1 MRKLAALWKTSMNGT
16 MSCSSPNLLR
26 YSFLQEFSKSIF
38 VLICVVDAAIF
49 LSASLGNILILVSL
63 RKSQAIHSPSKA
75 LFSSLALSDL
85 AVGLIVAPL
94 HFGLTLAV
102 VQDNPSLYCL
112 FFAPT
117 TAAGYTMASVST
129 LTAVAVAVDRYL
141 AFCLRIR
148 YRHLVTVNRVVL
160 LLSLVWITGILFAL
174 SWTLNRNISHI
185 VGACAT
191 FLCTATTLF
200 CYLKIFVGL
209 SHQAARIQEPNQV
222 ARASQRSFFNIPV
235 YKKSVKN
242 MFLIYCVILICY
254 VPYFLALMLLFSVG
268 LDSSTFLVL
277 SLSYV
282 IIILNSSLNPFVYC
296 WRIGEIRKQV
306 LNILNDIFSMCAS

>member
-1 MRKLAALWKTSMNGT
+1 MNGT

-49 LSASLGNILILVSL
+49 LSASLGNTLILVSL

-160 LLSLVWITGILFAL
+160 
-174 SWTLNRNISHI
+174 
-185 VGACAT
+185 
-191 FLCTATTLF
+191 
-200 CYLKIFVGL
+200 
-209 SHQAARIQEPNQV
+209 
-222 ARASQRSFFNIPV
+222 
-235 YKKSVKN
+235 
-242 MFLIYCVILICY
+242 
-254 VPYFLALMLLFSVG
+254 YFLALMLLFSVG

>member
-1 MRKLAALWKTSMNGT
+1 MNRT

-26 YSFLQEFSKSIF
+26 YFYLQEFSKSIF

-49 LSASLGNILILVSL
+49 LSASLGNILILISL

-94 HFGLTLAV
+94 HFGLTLGI
-102 VQDNPSLYCL
+102 VQDNPSLYCT

-129 LTAVAVAVDRYL
+129 LTAVAIALDRYL
-141 AFCLRIR
+141 AFRLRQR
-148 YRHLVTVNRVVL
+148 YRQLVTVNRVVWL
-160 LLSLVWITGILFAL
+160 LCLVWIIGILFAL
-174 SWTLNRNISHI
+174 SWNLHRNISHI

-191 FLCTATTLF
+191 FLCTVTTFF

-209 SHQAARIQEPNQV
+209 SHQAARIQEQNRTRSLEQNQV
-222 ARASQRSFFNIPV
+222 ARANHRHFFNIPV

-242 MFLIYCVILICY
+242 MFLIYCVIFICY

-282 IIILNSSLNPFVYC
+282 IMILNSSLNPFVYC
-296 WRIGEIRKQV
+296 WRIREIRRQV
-306 LNILNDIFSMCAS
+306 LSILNDIYSVRAS

>member
-1 MRKLAALWKTSMNGT
+1 MFMNRT

-49 LSASLGNILILVSL
+49 LSASLGNILILVAL
-63 RKSQAIHSPSKA
+63 RKSQAIHPPSKA

-94 HFGLTLAV
+94 HFGLTLAI
-102 VQDNPSLYCL
+102 VQDNPSLYCS

-129 LTAVAVAVDRYL
+129 LTAVAVALDRYL
-141 AFCLRIR
+141 AFRLRIR
-148 YRHLVTVNRVVL
+148 YRQLVTVNRVIL
-160 LLSLVWITGILFAL
+160 SLSLVWIIGILFAL
-174 SWTLNRNISHI
+174 SWTLDRNISHI

-191 FLCTATTLF
+191 FFCTATTFF

-209 SHQAARIQEPNQV
+209 NHQAARIQQQNQV
-222 ARASQRSFFNIPV
+222 ARASHHRFFNIPV

-242 MFLIYCVILICY
+242 MFLIYCVTLICY
-254 VPYFLALMLLFSVG
+254 VPYFLALMLLFSTG

-282 IIILNSSLNPFVYC
+282 IIIVNSSLNPFVYC
-296 WRIGEIRKQV
+296 WRIREIRRQV
-306 LNILNDIFSMCAS
+306 LSILNDIYSILAS

>member
-1 MRKLAALWKTSMNGT
+1 MNRT

-26 YSFLQEFSKSIF
+26 YSFLQEFSKSVF
-38 VLICVVDAAIF
+38 VVICVVDAAIF
-49 LSASLGNILILVSL
+49 FSASFGNILILISL

-94 HFGLTLAV
+94 HFGLTLGI
-102 VQDNPSLYCL
+102 VQDNPSLYCT

-129 LTAVAVAVDRYL
+129 LTAVAIALDRYL
-141 AFCLRIR
+141 AFRLRVR
-148 YRHLVTVNRVVL
+148 YRQLVTVNRVVL
-160 LLSLVWITGILFAL
+160 FLSLVWIVGIMFAL
-174 SWTLNRNISHI
+174 SWTLDRNISHI
-185 VGACAT
+185 VAACAT
-191 FLCTATTLF
+191 FLCTTTTFF

-209 SHQAARIQEPNQV
+209 SHQAARIQEQNQVRV
-222 ARASQRSFFNIPV
+222 ARASHRHFNIPV
-235 YKKSVKN
+235 YRKSVKN

-268 LDSSTFLVL
+268 LDSSTFLVV

-296 WRIGEIRKQV
+296 WRIREIRRHV
-306 LNILNDIFSMCAS
+306 LSILNDIYSMWTS